1 MSFYARAGEITGI
14 AGLVGCG
21 KSELIRAVYGLEAVS
36 SGAIRVNGEVATHPS
51 PAAMLKRGLCYFPS
65 DRVAEGLALGRPVRE
80 NASMAAL
87 DLPTFS
93 RHGVLQRGSERR
105 AIQTIVDK
113 LKLRP
118 PHIER
123 TVANFSGGNRQ
134 KALLARG
141 LTRDI
146 TVFLF
151 DEPTVGI
158 DVGAKVEV
166 YELMKAL
173 LATGAAIVLVSS
185 ELLEV
190 MNLSHR
196 LYVMHRS
203 RMVAE
208 LTGADINEPEILS
221 HFFRKESPDASSASL
236 RNCIGAVMM
245 ARTTADLAPTSISD
259 RLYRGYEKVGFLPT
273 VLVILVV
280 LLGLFVPR
288 FLAVQNIFNV
298 LRSSSYLVIMAAG
311 QMLVLI
317 VGGFDLSVGAVVALT
332 SVSSALVMAALKD
345 TLPDQP
351 GIIIVL
357 GVLAGIGSG
366 LAVGLINGLCVAFL
380 RISPFMVTLGTM
392 SIATGVALLLTN
404 GIPVY
409 GMPKGY
415 VDAFGRGL
423 WMQLPT
429 AVYLAAIIVALV
441 WIMQNFTRM
450 GRYIF
455 AIGGNLQAAI
465 VSGVR
470 TNTYLV
476 VAYVLCS
483 VLASVSG
490 LALTAQIGSGQAVI
504 SSQLTLESIAAAVIA
519 GVSLKGGV
527 GRVEM
532 VTLAAFFLLILTDA
546 MDLLKID
553 PRIQTIF
560 LGGIVVLA
568 VAVDEM
574 AKRRTSVV

>member
-1 MSFYARAGEITGI
+1 
-14 AGLVGCG
+14 
-21 KSELIRAVYGLEAVS
+21 
-36 SGAIRVNGEVATHPS
+36 
-51 PAAMLKRGLCYFPS
+51 
-65 DRVAEGLALGRPVRE
+65 
-80 NASMAAL
+80 
-87 DLPTFS
+87 
-93 RHGVLQRGSERR
+93 
-105 AIQTIVDK
+105 
-113 LKLRP
+113 
-118 PHIER
+118 
-123 TVANFSGGNRQ
+123 
-134 KALLARG
+134 
-141 LTRDI
+141 
-146 TVFLF
+146 
-151 DEPTVGI
+151 
-158 DVGAKVEV
+158 
-166 YELMKAL
+166 
-173 LATGAAIVLVSS
+173 
-185 ELLEV
+185 
-190 MNLSHR
+190 
-196 LYVMHRS
+196 
-203 RMVAE
+203 
-208 LTGADINEPEILS
+208 
-221 HFFRKESPDASSASL
+221 
-236 RNCIGAVMM
+236 MM
-245 ARTTADLAPTSISD
+245 ARTNGDPAPPD
-259 RLYRGYEKVGFLPT
+259 RLYRVYDKVGFLPT
-273 VLVILVV
+273 ALVILVV
-280 LLGLFVPR
+280 FLALFVPR

-317 VGGFDLSVGAVVALT
+317 VGGFDLSVGAVVALS

-345 TLPDQP
+345 TMPDQP
-351 GIIIVL
+351 GIIIFL

-366 LAVGLINGLCVAFL
+366 LAVGLVNGLCVAFL

-409 GMPKGY
+409 GMPKVY
-415 VDAFGRGL
+415 VDEFGRGL

-429 AVYLAAIIVALV
+429 AVYLAAIIVTIV

-455 AIGGNLQAAI
+455 AIGGNLQAAT

-470 TNTYLV
+470 TETYLV
-476 VAYVLCS
+476 LAYVICS

-560 LGGIVVLA
+560 LGSIVVLA
-568 VAVDEM
+568 VAADEM
-574 AKRRTSVV
+574 AKRRTPVV